1 MLRNNMVLK
10 IISLLIAIFL
20 WVYVMG
26 EVDPTATQTIRDI
39 PVSLLN
45 EDWLE
50 DNELAIKGS
59 RDFTVD
65 IIVEGSRAELNRMDR
80 SEITAEADLFG
91 YAKGRN
97 RVPVQVEVP
106 SDLTLREITTPNI
119 NVTLE
124 DLISKEEKITVT
136 FSGETAS
143 GSEPGGIVSS
153 PAEIEVR
160 GGRSAVS
167 SVEAVEARIRAA
179 ELSDE
184 LQTFT
189 VTPIAV
195 DKDGAQVSNVI
206 LSAETVEVQ
215 GMLYYTKTL
224 KIQGKDIR
232 LQELENGLEASVR
245 TANVS
250 AQVTGSKEAVDAVS
264 AEDLRLS
271 ANLRRRG
278 TGTYTVSLKVTGGE
292 QLENIDLTPEKVE
305 VEIRTSD

>member
-1 MLRNNMVLK
+1 MVLK

-167 SVEAVEARIRAA
+167 SVEAVE
-179 ELSDE
+179 LSDE

-232 LQELENGLEASVR
+232 LQGLENGLEASVR

-278 TGTYTVSLKVTGGE
+278 TGTHTVSLKVTGGE

>member
-215 GMLYYTKTL
+215 GML
-224 KIQGKDIR
+224 
-232 LQELENGLEASVR
+232 
-245 TANVS
+245 
-250 AQVTGSKEAVDAVS
+250 
-264 AEDLRLS
+264 
-271 ANLRRRG
+271 
-278 TGTYTVSLKVTGGE
+278 
-292 QLENIDLTPEKVE
+292 
-305 VEIRTSD
+305 

>member
-1 MLRNNMVLK
+1 
-10 IISLLIAIFL
+10 
-20 WVYVMG
+20 
-26 EVDPTATQTIRDI
+26 
-39 PVSLLN
+39 
-45 EDWLE
+45 
-50 DNELAIKGS
+50 
-59 RDFTVD
+59 
-65 IIVEGSRAELNRMDR
+65 MDR

-97 RVPVQVEVP
+97 RIPVQVEVP

-143 GSEPGGIVSS
+143 GSEPEGSS
-153 PAEIEVR
+153 PVR
-160 GGRSAVS
+160 RRLRYGGGRSAVS
-167 SVEAVEARIRAA
+167 SVEAVEARIRAS

-215 GMLYYTKTL
+215 GCCI
-224 KIQGKDIR
+224 IQK
-232 LQELENGLEASVR
+232 L
-245 TANVS
+245 
-250 AQVTGSKEAVDAVS
+250 
-264 AEDLRLS
+264 
-271 ANLRRRG
+271 
-278 TGTYTVSLKVTGGE
+278 
-292 QLENIDLTPEKVE
+292 
-305 VEIRTSD
+305 